1 MEDFAALIARRKRIY
16 FNVRLLG
23 LGYAD
28 FVIFYCTFVLV
39 LGIRVVIIPN
49 SSTNIEKL
57 FDIIIVI
64 LTIIWL
70 SYFPVAIVSII
81 RIFQHRNVFIERD
94 LRRVHNDPK
103 IIFQITTRSATKT
116 PVVKRGISSVIESSR
131 SVEYDDYEIA
141 IATDDP
147 ADRDT
152 LRKHKCEIVLVDK
165 AFKTSAIKKARAL
178 QYAVEHRR
186 KNRKN
191 TSKHWIFHMDDESY
205 VTPQTILALLKFIRK
220 GRGVASEGPIFY
232 PLKFEI
238 ANRLTAIAES
248 IRPFSCYDCVSQ
260 MTHPPPLHMHG
271 SNLLAR
277 SDVEDAV
284 GWDFGPTLA
293 EDQLFGYKIF
303 EKYGASSMGWHG
315 GILLEQPPLTIRD
328 HFFQRRRWIIG
339 TLQNIHHFP
348 PWHKRKLVFKSI
360 TYFLGFVSAVASSIL
375 SVYTYFP
382 QIVSFVSLFDLNFK
396 FGEEIIASLSSRVSE
411 LFSYESVIQSLAS
424 LSPIEVTIGGVL
436 LFTWIVWLMSYQL
449 GLHLNLRYSKIR
461 WRSRLSLHIQALIL
475 CPVLGM
481 IETFPAFYSVIEYY
495 FNRKKQGCK
504 VPIYDFHVIRK

>member
-1 MEDFAALIARRKRIY
+1 MDTRDS
-16 FNVRLLG
+16 NVCLH
-23 LGYAD
+23 D
-28 FVIFYCTFVLV
+28 FVLRDFVVIVYRTFVLV
-39 LGIRVVIIPN
+39 LAIRVLIIPKF
-49 SSTNIEKL
+49 SSKVAEL
-57 FDIIIVI
+57 FDIIIAI
-64 LTIIWL
+64 LTFIWL
-70 SYFPVAIVSII
+70 SYFPVAVVSII
-81 RIFQHRNVFIERD
+81 RLVQHRNIFIEKD

-103 IIFQITTRSATKT
+103 IIFQITTRSATQT
-116 PVVKRGISSVIESSR
+116 PVVKRGITSVVESAR
-131 SVEYDDYEIA
+131 SVEYNDYEIA

-147 ADRDT
+147 ADRET
-152 LRKHKCEIVLVDK
+152 LRKHKCEILLVDK
-165 AFKTSAIKKARAL
+165 TFKSSAIKKGRAL

-186 KNRKN
+186 RNFKN

-205 VTPQTILALLKFIRK
+205 VTPQTVLALLKFIRL
-220 GRGVASEGPIFY
+220 GRGLAAEGPIFY

-260 MTHPPPLHMHG
+260 MTNPPPLHMHG

-284 GWDFGPTLA
+284 GWNFGPTLA

-303 EKYGASSMGWHG
+303 EKYGAGSMGWHG

-348 PWHKRKLVFKSI
+348 PWHKRKLIFKSI

-375 SVYTYFP
+375 SAYTYFP
-382 QIVSFVSLFDLNFK
+382 QIISFGSLYDMNFK
-396 FGEEIIASLSSRVSE
+396 YGEAIIASIPSRVSE
-411 LFSYESVIQSLAS
+411 VFSYESIAQSFAS
-424 LSPIEVTIGGVL
+424 FSPIEVTIGGVL
-436 LFTWIVWLMSYQL
+436 FFTWIVWLLSYQL
-449 GLHLNLRYSKIR
+449 GLFLNLRYSRIN
-461 WRSRLSLHIQALIL
+461 WRRRISLHIQTLFL
-475 CPVLGM
+475 CPVLGL

-495 FNRKKQGCK
+495 LRRKKEGRK
-504 VPIYDFHVIRK
+504 VPMYDFHVIQK

>member
-1 MEDFAALIARRKRIY
+1 MARRKREY
-16 FNVRLLG
+16 FNVRLLS
-23 LGYAD
+23 LDYRD
-28 FVIFYCTFVLV
+28 FVIIVYCGFVLV
-39 LGIRVVIIPN
+39 LGIGVLITPKF
-49 SSTNIEKL
+49 STNNEKL
-57 FDIIIVI
+57 FDIIIAI
-64 LTIIWL
+64 LTVIWL

-81 RIFQHRNVFIERD
+81 RLVQHRNVFIERD

-103 IIFQITTRSATKT
+103 IIFQITTRSATQT
-116 PVVKRGISSVIESSR
+116 PVVKRGITSVIESAR

-147 ADRDT
+147 ADRET

-165 AFKTSAIKKARAL
+165 AFKTSAIKKGRAL

-186 KNRKN
+186 RNRKN

-205 VTPQTILALLKFIRK
+205 VTPQTVLALLKFIRL
-220 GRGVASEGPIFY
+220 GRGVAAEGPIFY

-238 ANRLTAIAES
+238 ASRLTAIAES

-284 GWDFGPTLA
+284 GWNFGPTLA

-360 TYFLGFVSAVASSIL
+360 TYFLGFISAVASSIL
-375 SVYTYFP
+375 SAYTYIP
-382 QIVSFVSLFDLNFK
+382 QIVSFGSLYDINFK
-396 FGEEIIASLSSRVSE
+396 LGEAIIASFSSRVSE
-411 LFSYESVIQSLAS
+411 VFSYESIMQSLAS
-424 LSPIEVTIGGVL
+424 FSPIEVTIGGVL

-449 GLHLNLRYSKIR
+449 GLFLNLRYSKIR
-461 WRSRLSLHIQALIL
+461 WRRRISLHIQTMFL
-475 CPVLGM
+475 CPVLGI

-495 FNRKKQGCK
+495 LRRKREGRK

>member
-1 MEDFAALIARRKRIY
+1 MFDF
-16 FNVRLLG
+16 
-23 LGYAD
+23 
-28 FVIFYCTFVLV
+28 
-39 LGIRVVIIPN
+39 
-49 SSTNIEKL
+49 
-57 FDIIIVI
+57 IVAI

-70 SYFPVAIVSII
+70 SYFPIAIVSII
-81 RIFQHRNVFIERD
+81 RIVQHRNVFIEKD

-116 PVVKRGISSVIESSR
+116 PVVKRGITSVIESAR
-131 SVEYDDYEIA
+131 SVKYDDYEIA

-152 LRKHKCEIVLVDK
+152 LSKHKCEVLLVDQS
-165 AFKTSAIKKARAL
+165 FKTSAIRKGRAL

-186 KNRKN
+186 KNSKN

-205 VTPQTILALLKFIRK
+205 VTPQTVLALLRFIRQGK
-220 GRGVASEGPIFY
+220 GVASEGPIFY

-277 SDVEDAV
+277 SDVEEAV

-293 EDQLFGYKIF
+293 EDQLFGYKVF
-303 EKYGASSMGWHG
+303 EKYGSSAMGWHG

-328 HFFQRRRWIIG
+328 HFFQRRRWIVG

-348 PWHKRKLVFKSI
+348 PWHQRKLVFKSI
-360 TYFLGFVSAVASSIL
+360 TYFIGFVSAVASSIL
-375 SVYTYFP
+375 SIYSYYP
-382 QIVSFVSLFDLNFK
+382 QINSLISLYATNFDL
-396 FGEEIIASLSSRVSE
+396 GETIIASLSTRVSE
-411 LFSYESVIQSLAS
+411 VFSYESIVHSLAN
-424 LSPIEVTIGGVL
+424 LNPVEITIGGVL
-436 LFTWIVWLMSYQL
+436 FFTWIVWLMSYQI
-449 GLHLNLRYSKIR
+449 GLLMNLRYSKIR
-461 WRSRLSLHIQALIL
+461 WQTRLSLHLQTLIL
-475 CPVLGM
+475 LPVLGL

-495 FNRKKQGCK
+495 LSRKKQGRK
-504 VPIYDFHVIRK
+504 VPVYDFHVVRK